1 MSNKTKFTVSEI
13 KDARIGISSQQTIR
27 RELKSRGAT
36 LETEGKSFIVDASE
50 LARIYTTDELDFNK
64 LQGEAKT
71 ASNENSEEK
80 KSTLPKSNSESVLVL
95 EEKIK
100 AKEGEIEL
108 LKEQVSRERE
118 INEDLKETLRTS
130 QENQSKT
137 LDNQKLIEDRTKEG
151 SNIEVALSGLR
162 TELSEELKGAITNVN
177 KEKADLKKANIFYMV
192 VIASLIVIAVVT
204 FALWQSDIIPLN

>member
-13 KDARIGISSQQTIR
+13 KEARIGISSQQTIR

-71 ASNENSEEK
+71 ASNENTKEK
-80 KSTLPKSNSESVLVL
+80 KSTPPKSNSESVLVL

-118 INEDLKETLRTS
+118 INEDLKESLRTS

-177 KEKADLKKANIFYMV
+177 KEKEDLKKANIFYMV
-192 VIASLIVIAVVT
+192 VVAFLI
-204 FALWQSDIIPLN
+204 IIGVAAFTTVQLGIITIN